1 MQAIITALVSIF
13 TNLASFVTKWLGIKY
28 TIRMMVATVWL
39 AAASAFLV
47 ALGVLS
53 GSLYASVPSFVQD
66 ALNLL
71 PSNTLPCIAAIAAAY
86 AASWTY
92 TEITTLITIKGRV

>member
-28 TIRMMVATVWL
+28 TIRMVVVAAWL
-39 AAASAFLV
+39 AAVSAFLI

-53 GSLYASVPSFVQD
+53 GNLYSSVPSWVQD
-66 ALNLL
+66 ALDLL